1 MTKNQ
6 STKRAFCSSVAAVV
20 ICVAM
25 LIGTTFAWFT
35 STAST
40 GVNKIESGTL
50 KVDIVDAAGESI
62 QNKTMS
68 FVNKNE
74 SANILWEPGATF
86 HTPVFKIK
94 SLGNLALKYK
104 LILNGVT
111 GTNKLLEVLKFSVV
125 KPNGEAIDLNS
136 FEGHLTKETPLSEE
150 FYIQGTMDPAA
161 GNEYQGLELNGLGI
175 TVVATQDTVETDSN
189 NNRYDEAAAYK
200 GTQSFTGGTHTLN
213 SGAIAQKV
221 NDVAVNVSGNG
232 TSVTI
237 TGGYYD
243 GGEGGNNRC
252 IQVNTGATVTIK
264 DGVFTVGK
272 DASGTGNSVVLCNGG
287 AVNIEG
293 GFFYTDY
300 NWRGFFYVLNQQN
313 STPGTITVKGGTFV
327 NYDPSKGDDNLG
339 GNFVASGYSVI
350 TETKANGDK
359 WYTVVSNSN
368 FVGLKKVLTGGGNL
382 NITSD
387 IVANSL
393 TDTADASVIVK
404 KPTTLNLNNK
414 KIISPD
420 NMGNNSTN
428 FCALYVEADTT
439 INATENGGINTGTN
453 GGYGINVN
461 KGASLTIN
469 GGYYYGGGTAIQV
482 QKGTLVINGGT
493 FAVEPYSNP
502 VYGYKFLLNCID
514 ANYKNG
520 TAKIIVK
527 GGTFVNFDPSNNAA
541 EGEGTN
547 FVAEGY
553 KVVSEQHISE
563 QHGTDTWYTVVPK

>member
-1 MTKNQ
+1 MT
-6 STKRAFCSSVAAVV
+6 AVK
-20 ICVAM
+20 
-25 LIGTTFAWFT
+25 
-35 STAST
+35 TA
-40 GVNKIESGTL
+40 I
-50 KVDIVDAAGESI
+50 
-62 QNKTMS
+62 
-68 FVNKNE
+68 
-74 SANILWEPGATF
+74 
-86 HTPVFKIK
+86 
-94 SLGNLALKYK
+94 
-104 LILNGVT
+104 
-111 GTNKLLEVLKFSVV
+111 
-125 KPNGEAIDLNS
+125 
-136 FEGHLTKETPLSEE
+136 
-150 FYIQGTMDPAA
+150 
-161 GNEYQGLELNGLGI
+161 
-175 TVVATQDTVETDSN
+175 
-189 NNRYDEAAAYK
+189 
-200 GTQSFTGGTHTLN
+200 
-213 SGAIAQKV
+213 
-221 NDVAVNVSGNG
+221 
-232 TSVTI
+232 
-237 TGGYYD
+237 
-243 GGEGGNNRC
+243 NRC

-264 DGVFTVGK
+264 DGTFTVGK

-287 AVNIEG
+287 TVNIEG

-393 TDTADASVIVK
+393 TDTADARVIVK

-469 GGYYYGGGTAIQV
+469 GGYYYGGGTAI
-482 QKGTLVINGGT
+482 
-493 FAVEPYSNP
+493 
-502 VYGYKFLLNCID
+502 
-514 ANYKNG
+514 
-520 TAKIIVK
+520 
-527 GGTFVNFDPSNNAA
+527 
-541 EGEGTN
+541 
-547 FVAEGY
+547 
-553 KVVSEQHISE
+553 
-563 QHGTDTWYTVVPK
+563 

>member
-264 DGVFTVGK
+264 DGTFTVGK

-287 AVNIEG
+287 TVNIEG

-393 TDTADASVIVK
+393 TDTADARVIVK

-439 INATENGGINTGTN
+439 INATEDGGINTGTN

-461 KGASLTIN
+461 KDASLTIN

-493 FAVEPYSNP
+493 FAVEPYSSP
-502 VYGYKFLLNCID
+502 VYGYEFLLNCID

-553 KVVSEQHISE
+553 KVVSEQH
-563 QHGTDTWYTVVPK
+563 GTDTWYTVVPK

>member
-50 KVDIVDAAGESI
+50 KVDIVDQSGNSI
-62 QNKTMS
+62 QNKAMS

-125 KPNGEAIDLNS
+125 KPNGEAIDLNG

-189 NNRYDEAAAYK
+189 NNQYDKAAAYK

-221 NDVAVNVSGNG
+221 DDVAVNVSGNG

-264 DGVFTVGK
+264 DGTFTVGK

-287 AVNIEG
+287 TVNIEG

-300 NWRGFFYVLNQQN
+300 NWRDFFYVLNQQN
-313 STPGTITVKGGTFV
+313 SNPGTITVKGGTFV

-387 IVANSL
+387 IVDNSL
-393 TDTADASVIVK
+393 TDTADARVIVK

-439 INATENGGINTGTN
+439 INATEDGGINTGTN

-482 QKGTLVINGGT
+482 QEGTLVINGGT
-493 FAVEPYSNP
+493 FAVEPYSSP
-502 VYGYKFLLNCID
+502 VYGYKFLLNCVD
-514 ANYKNG
+514 GNYKNG

-527 GGTFVNFDPSNNAA
+527 GGTFVNFDPANSASENPK
-541 EGEGTN
+541 GN

-553 KVVSEQHISE
+553 KVVSE

>member
-86 HTPVFKIK
+86 HTPVFQIK

-125 KPNGEAIDLNS
+125 KPTGEAIDLNS

-243 GGEGGNNRC
+243 GGEDGNNRC

-264 DGVFTVGK
+264 DGTFTVGK

-287 AVNIEG
+287 TVNIEG

-387 IVANSL
+387 IVDNSL
-393 TDTADASVIVK
+393 TDTADARVIVK

-493 FAVEPYSNP
+493 FAVEPYSSP
-502 VYGYKFLLNCID
+502 DYGYKFLLNCID

-553 KVVSEQHISE
+553 KVVSEQH
-563 QHGTDTWYTVVPK
+563 GTDTWYTVVPK

>member
-86 HTPVFKIK
+86 HTPVFQIK

-125 KPNGEAIDLNS
+125 KPTGEAIDLNS

-264 DGVFTVGK
+264 DGTFTVGK

-287 AVNIEG
+287 TVNIEG

-387 IVANSL
+387 IVDNSL
-393 TDTADASVIVK
+393 TDTADARVIVK

-502 VYGYKFLLNCID
+502 VYSYNFLLNCID
-514 ANYKNG
+514 ANYKDG

-553 KVVSEQHISE
+553 KVVSEQH
-563 QHGTDTWYTVVPK
+563 GTDTWYTVVPK

>member
-86 HTPVFKIK
+86 HTPVFQIK

-125 KPNGEAIDLNS
+125 KPTGEAIDLNS

-264 DGVFTVGK
+264 DGTFTVGK

-287 AVNIEG
+287 TVNIEG

-393 TDTADASVIVK
+393 TDTADARVIVK

-439 INATENGGINTGTN
+439 INATEDGGINTGTN

-482 QKGTLVINGGT
+482 QEGTLVINGGT

-553 KVVSEQHISE
+553 KVVSEQK
-563 QHGTDTWYTVVPK
+563 GTDTWYTVVPK

>member
-86 HTPVFKIK
+86 HTPVFQIK

-125 KPNGEAIDLNS
+125 KPTGEAIDLNS

-264 DGVFTVGK
+264 DGTFTVGK

-287 AVNIEG
+287 TVNIEG

-393 TDTADASVIVK
+393 TDTADARVIVK

-439 INATENGGINTGTN
+439 INATEDGGINTGTN

-469 GGYYYGGGTAIQV
+469 DGYYYGGGTAIQV

-502 VYGYKFLLNCID
+502 VYGYEFLLNCID

-553 KVVSEQHISE
+553 KVVSEQH
-563 QHGTDTWYTVVPK
+563 GTDTWYTVVPK

>member
-1 MTKNQ
+1 
-6 STKRAFCSSVAAVV
+6 
-20 ICVAM
+20 M

-86 HTPVFKIK
+86 HTPVFQIK

-125 KPNGEAIDLNS
+125 KPTGEAIDLNS

-189 NNRYDEAAAYK
+189 NNQYDKAAAYK

-221 NDVAVNVSGNG
+221 DDVAVNVSGNG

-264 DGVFTVGK
+264 DGTFTVGK

-287 AVNIEG
+287 TVNIEG

-300 NWRGFFYVLNQQN
+300 NWRDFFYVLNQQN
-313 STPGTITVKGGTFV
+313 SNPGTITVKGGTFV
-327 NYDPSKGDDNLG
+327 NYDPSEGDDNLG

-387 IVANSL
+387 IVDNSL
-393 TDTADASVIVK
+393 TDTADARVIVK

-439 INATENGGINTGTN
+439 INATEDGGINTGTN

-482 QKGTLVINGGT
+482 QEGTLVINGGT
-493 FAVEPYSNP
+493 FAVEPYSSP
-502 VYGYKFLLNCID
+502 VYGYKFLLNCVD
-514 ANYKNG
+514 GNYKNG

-527 GGTFVNFDPSNNAA
+527 GGTFVNFDPANSASENPK
-541 EGEGTN
+541 GN

-553 KVVSEQHISE
+553 KVVSEQHGS
-563 QHGTDTWYTVVPK
+563 DTWYTVVPK

>member
-125 KPNGEAIDLNS
+125 KPTGEAIDLNS

-189 NNRYDEAAAYK
+189 NNQYDKAAAYK

-221 NDVAVNVSGNG
+221 DDVAVNVSGNG

-264 DGVFTVGK
+264 DGTFTVGK
-272 DASGTGNSVVLCNGG
+272 NASGTGNSVVLCNGG
-287 AVNIEG
+287 TVNIEG

-300 NWRGFFYVLNQQN
+300 NWRDFFYVLNQQN
-313 STPGTITVKGGTFV
+313 SNPGTITVKGGTFV
-327 NYDPSKGDDNLG
+327 NYDPSEGDDNLG

-387 IVANSL
+387 IVDNSL
-393 TDTADASVIVK
+393 TDTADARVIVK

-439 INATENGGINTGTN
+439 INATEDGGINTGTN

-482 QKGTLVINGGT
+482 QEGTLVINGGT
-493 FAVEPYSNP
+493 FAVEPYSSP
-502 VYGYKFLLNCID
+502 VYGYKFLLNCVD
-514 ANYKNG
+514 GNYKNG

-527 GGTFVNFDPSNNAA
+527 GGTFVNFDPANSASENPK
-541 EGEGTN
+541 GN

-553 KVVSEQHISE
+553 KVVSEQHGS
-563 QHGTDTWYTVVPK
+563 DTWYTVVPK

>member
-1 MTKNQ
+1 MTKSQ

-86 HTPVFKIK
+86 HTPVFQIK

-243 GGEGGNNRC
+243 GGEDGNNRC

-264 DGVFTVGK
+264 DGTFTVGK

-287 AVNIEG
+287 TVNIEG

-393 TDTADASVIVK
+393 TDTADARVIVK

-453 GGYGINVN
+453 GG
-461 KGASLTIN
+461 
-469 GGYYYGGGTAIQV
+469 
-482 QKGTLVINGGT
+482 T

-502 VYGYKFLLNCID
+502 DYGYKFLLNCID

-553 KVVSEQHISE
+553 KVVSEQN
-563 QHGTDTWYTVVPK
+563 GTDTWYNVVPK

>member
-86 HTPVFKIK
+86 HTPVFQIK

-125 KPNGEAIDLNS
+125 KPTGEAIDLNS

-264 DGVFTVGK
+264 DGTFTVGK

-287 AVNIEG
+287 TVNIEG

-393 TDTADASVIVK
+393 TDTADARVIVK

-439 INATENGGINTGTN
+439 INATEDGGINTGTN

-493 FAVEPYSNP
+493 FAVEPYSSP
-502 VYGYKFLLNCID
+502 VYGYEFLLNCID

-553 KVVSEQHISE
+553 KVVSEQH
-563 QHGTDTWYTVVPK
+563 GTDTWYTVVPK

>member
-86 HTPVFKIK
+86 HTPVFQIK

-125 KPNGEAIDLNS
+125 KPTGEAIDLNS

-243 GGEGGNNRC
+243 GGAGGNNRC

-264 DGVFTVGK
+264 DGTFTVGK

-287 AVNIEG
+287 TVNIEG

-393 TDTADASVIVK
+393 TDTADARVIVK

-502 VYGYKFLLNCID
+502 VYGYEFLLNCID

-553 KVVSEQHISE
+553 KVVSEQN
-563 QHGTDTWYTVVPK
+563 GTDTWYTVVPK

>member
-111 GTNKLLEVLKFSVV
+111 GTNKLLEVLKFAVV
-125 KPNGEAIDLNS
+125 KPTGEAIDLNS

-252 IQVNTGATVTIK
+252 VQVNTGATVTIK
-264 DGVFTVGK
+264 DGTFTVGK

-287 AVNIEG
+287 TVNIEG

-393 TDTADASVIVK
+393 TDTADARVIVK

-439 INATENGGINTGTN
+439 INATEDGGINTGTN

-553 KVVSEQHISE
+553 KVVSEQH
-563 QHGTDTWYTVVPK
+563 GTDTWYTVVPK

>member
-125 KPNGEAIDLNS
+125 KPNGEAIDLNG

-189 NNRYDEAAAYK
+189 NNQYDKAAAYK

-221 NDVAVNVSGNG
+221 DDVAVNVSGNG

-264 DGVFTVGK
+264 DGTFTVGK

-287 AVNIEG
+287 TVNIEG

-300 NWRGFFYVLNQQN
+300 NWSGFFYVLNQQN
-313 STPGTITVKGGTFV
+313 GNPGTITVKGGTFV

-387 IVANSL
+387 IVDNSL
-393 TDTADASVIVK
+393 TDTADARVIVK

-439 INATENGGINTGTN
+439 INATEDGGINTGTN

-493 FAVEPYSNP
+493 FAVEPYNSP
-502 VYGYKFLLNCID
+502 VYGYEFLLNCID
-514 ANYKNG
+514 ANYKDG

-553 KVVSEQHISE
+553 KVVSEQK
-563 QHGTDTWYTVVPK
+563 GADTWYTVVPK

>member
-86 HTPVFKIK
+86 HTPVFQIK

-125 KPNGEAIDLNS
+125 KPTGEAIDLNS

-264 DGVFTVGK
+264 DGTFTVGK

-287 AVNIEG
+287 TVNIEG

-387 IVANSL
+387 IVDNSL
-393 TDTADASVIVK
+393 TDTADARVIVK

-502 VYGYKFLLNCID
+502 VYSYNFLLNCID

-553 KVVSEQHISE
+553 KVVSEQH
-563 QHGTDTWYTVVPK
+563 GTDTWYTVVPK

>member
-68 FVNKNE
+68 FVSKNE

-104 LILNGVT
+104 LILNGIT

-125 KPNGEAIDLNS
+125 KPTGEAIDLNG

-189 NNRYDEAAAYK
+189 NNQYDKAAAYK

-221 NDVAVNVSGNG
+221 DDVAVNVSGNG

-264 DGVFTVGK
+264 DGTFTVGK

-287 AVNIEG
+287 TVNIEG

-387 IVANSL
+387 IVDNSL
-393 TDTADASVIVK
+393 TDTADARVIVK

-439 INATENGGINTGTN
+439 INATEDGGINTGTN

-482 QKGTLVINGGT
+482 QEGTLVINGGT
-493 FAVEPYSNP
+493 FAVEPYSSP
-502 VYGYKFLLNCID
+502 VYGYKFLLNCVD
-514 ANYKNG
+514 GNYKNG

-527 GGTFVNFDPSNNAA
+527 GGTFVNFDPANSASENPK
-541 EGEGTN
+541 GN

-553 KVVSEQHISE
+553 KVVSE

>member
-74 SANILWEPGATF
+74 LANILWEPGATF

-125 KPNGEAIDLNS
+125 KPTGEAIDLNS

-264 DGVFTVGK
+264 DGTFTVGK

-287 AVNIEG
+287 TVNIEG

-350 TETKANGDK
+350 TKTKANGDK

-393 TDTADASVIVK
+393 TDTADARVIVK

-493 FAVEPYSNP
+493 FAVEPYSSP
-502 VYGYKFLLNCID
+502 VYGYKFLLNCLD
-514 ANYKNG
+514 ENYKNG

-527 GGTFVNFDPSNNAA
+527 GGTFVNFDPANSASENPK
-541 EGEGTN
+541 GN

-553 KVVSEQHISE
+553 KVVSE

>member
-86 HTPVFKIK
+86 HTPVFQIK

-125 KPNGEAIDLNS
+125 KPTGEAIDLNS

-243 GGEGGNNRC
+243 GGAGGNNRC

-264 DGVFTVGK
+264 DGTFTVGK

-287 AVNIEG
+287 TVNIEG

-387 IVANSL
+387 IADNSL
-393 TDTADASVIVK
+393 TDTADARVIVK

-502 VYGYKFLLNCID
+502 DYGYKFLLNCID
-514 ANYKNG
+514 ANYENG

-553 KVVSEQHISE
+553 KVVSEQN
-563 QHGTDTWYTVVPK
+563 GTDTWYTVVPK

>member
-86 HTPVFKIK
+86 HTPVFQIK

-111 GTNKLLEVLKFSVV
+111 GTNKLLKVLKFSVV

-189 NNRYDEAAAYK
+189 NNQYDKDAAYK

-243 GGEGGNNRC
+243 GGEGGDNRC

-264 DGVFTVGK
+264 DGTFTVGK

-287 AVNIEG
+287 TVNIEG

-300 NWRGFFYVLNQQN
+300 NWSGFFYVLNQQN

-387 IVANSL
+387 IAANSL
-393 TDTADASVIVK
+393 TDTADARVIVK

-469 GGYYYGGGTAIQV
+469 GGYYYGGGTAVQV
-482 QKGTLVINGGT
+482 QEGTLVINDGT

-502 VYGYKFLLNCID
+502 VYGNKFLLNCVD
-514 ANYKNG
+514 GNYKNG

-527 GGTFVNFDPSNNAA
+527 GGTFINFDPANSASENPK
-541 EGEGTN
+541 GN

-553 KVVSEQHISE
+553 KVVSE

>member
-1 MTKNQ
+1 MTKSQ

-86 HTPVFKIK
+86 HTPVFQIK

-150 FYIQGTMDPAA
+150 FCIQGTMDPAA

-243 GGEGGNNRC
+243 GGEDGNNRC

-264 DGVFTVGK
+264 DGTFTVGK

-287 AVNIEG
+287 TVNIEG

-393 TDTADASVIVK
+393 TDTADARVIVK

-502 VYGYKFLLNCID
+502 DYGYKFLLNCID

-553 KVVSEQHISE
+553 EVVSKQN
-563 QHGTDTWYTVVPK
+563 GTDTWYNVVPK

>member
-6 STKRAFCSSVAAVV
+6 STKRAFCNSVAAVV

-86 HTPVFKIK
+86 HTPVFQIK

-125 KPNGEAIDLNS
+125 KPTGEAIDLNS

-264 DGVFTVGK
+264 DGTFTVGK

-287 AVNIEG
+287 TVNIEG

-359 WYTVVSNSN
+359 WYTVVNNSN

-393 TDTADASVIVK
+393 TDTADARVIVK

-439 INATENGGINTGTN
+439 INATEDGGINTGTN

-493 FAVEPYSNP
+493 FAVEPYSSP
-502 VYGYKFLLNCID
+502 VYGYEFLLNCID

-553 KVVSEQHISE
+553 KVVSEQK
-563 QHGTDTWYTVVPK
+563 GTDTWYTVVPK

>member
-125 KPNGEAIDLNS
+125 KPTGEAIDLNS

-189 NNRYDEAAAYK
+189 NNQYDKAAAYK

-264 DGVFTVGK
+264 DGTFTVGK

-287 AVNIEG
+287 TVNIEG

-387 IVANSL
+387 IVDNSL
-393 TDTADASVIVK
+393 TDTADARVIVK

-439 INATENGGINTGTN
+439 INATEDGGINTGTN

-493 FAVEPYSNP
+493 FAVEPYSSP

-514 ANYKNG
+514 ANYKDG

-527 GGTFVNFDPSNNAA
+527 GGTFVNFDPANSASENPK
-541 EGEGTN
+541 GN

-553 KVVSEQHISE
+553 KVVSE

>member
-50 KVDIVDAAGESI
+50 KVDIVDTAGESI

-125 KPNGEAIDLNS
+125 KPTGEAIDLNS

-264 DGVFTVGK
+264 DGTFTVGK

-287 AVNIEG
+287 TVNIEG

-393 TDTADASVIVK
+393 TDTADARVIVK

-439 INATENGGINTGTN
+439 INATEGGGINTGTN

-493 FAVEPYSNP
+493 FAVEPYSSP
-502 VYGYKFLLNCID
+502 VYGYEFLLNCID

-547 FVAEGY
+547 FVADGY
-553 KVVSEQHISE
+553 KVVSEQK
-563 QHGTDTWYTVVPK
+563 GTDTWYTVVPK

>member
-264 DGVFTVGK
+264 DGTFTVGK

-287 AVNIEG
+287 TVNIEG

-327 NYDPSKGDDNLG
+327 NYNPSKGDDNLG

-387 IVANSL
+387 IAANSL
-393 TDTADASVIVK
+393 TDTADARVIVK

-493 FAVEPYSNP
+493 FAVEPYSSP
-502 VYGYKFLLNCID
+502 DYGYEFLLNCID

-553 KVVSEQHISE
+553 KVVSEQH
-563 QHGTDTWYTVVPK
+563 GTDTWYTVVPK

>member
-264 DGVFTVGK
+264 DGTFTVGK

-287 AVNIEG
+287 TVNIEG

-387 IVANSL
+387 IAANNL
-393 TDTADASVIVK
+393 TDTADARVIVK

-439 INATENGGINTGTN
+439 INATEDGGINTGTN

-502 VYGYKFLLNCID
+502 VYSYKFLLNCID

-553 KVVSEQHISE
+553 KVVSEQH
-563 QHGTDTWYTVVPK
+563 GTDTWYTVVPK

>member
-86 HTPVFKIK
+86 HTPVFQIK

-125 KPNGEAIDLNS
+125 KPTGEAIDLNS

-243 GGEGGNNRC
+243 GGEDGNNRC

-264 DGVFTVGK
+264 DGTFTVGK

-287 AVNIEG
+287 TVNIEG

-393 TDTADASVIVK
+393 TDTADARVIVK

-482 QKGTLVINGGT
+482 QEGTLVINGGT
-493 FAVEPYSNP
+493 FAVEPYSSP
-502 VYGYKFLLNCID
+502 VYGYEFLLNCID

-553 KVVSEQHISE
+553 KVVSEQN
-563 QHGTDTWYTVVPK
+563 GTDTWYTVVPK

>member
-86 HTPVFKIK
+86 HTPVFQIK

-125 KPNGEAIDLNS
+125 KPTGEAIDLNS

-243 GGEGGNNRC
+243 GGEDGNNRC

-264 DGVFTVGK
+264 DGTFTVGK

-287 AVNIEG
+287 TVNIEG

-393 TDTADASVIVK
+393 TDTADARVIVK

-439 INATENGGINTGTN
+439 INATEDGGINTGTN

-493 FAVEPYSNP
+493 FAVEPYSSP

-553 KVVSEQHISE
+553 KVVSEQH
-563 QHGTDTWYTVVPK
+563 GTDTWYTVVPK

>member
-86 HTPVFKIK
+86 HTPVFQIK

-125 KPNGEAIDLNS
+125 KPTGEAIDLNS

-243 GGEGGNNRC
+243 GGERGNNRC

-264 DGVFTVGK
+264 DGTFTVGK

-287 AVNIEG
+287 TVNIEG

-313 STPGTITVKGGTFV
+313 STPGTITVKGGTFI

-393 TDTADASVIVK
+393 TDTADARVIVK

-502 VYGYKFLLNCID
+502 DYGYKFLLNCID

-553 KVVSEQHISE
+553 KVVSEQK
-563 QHGTDTWYTVVPK
+563 GTDTWYTVVPK

>member
-1 MTKNQ
+1 
-6 STKRAFCSSVAAVV
+6 
-20 ICVAM
+20 M

-125 KPNGEAIDLNS
+125 KPTGEAIDLNS

-189 NNRYDEAAAYK
+189 NNQYDKAAAYK

-221 NDVAVNVSGNG
+221 DDVAVNVSGNG

-264 DGVFTVGK
+264 DGTFTVGK
-272 DASGTGNSVVLCNGG
+272 NASGTGNSVVLCNGG
-287 AVNIEG
+287 TVNIEG

-300 NWRGFFYVLNQQN
+300 NWRDFFYVLNQQN
-313 STPGTITVKGGTFV
+313 SNPGTITVKGGTFV
-327 NYDPSKGDDNLG
+327 NYDPSEGDDNLG

-387 IVANSL
+387 IVDNSL
-393 TDTADASVIVK
+393 TDTADARVIVK

-439 INATENGGINTGTN
+439 INATEDGGINTGTN

-482 QKGTLVINGGT
+482 QEGTLVINGGT
-493 FAVEPYSNP
+493 FAVEPYSSP
-502 VYGYKFLLNCID
+502 VYGYKFLLNCVD
-514 ANYKNG
+514 GNYKNG

-527 GGTFVNFDPSNNAA
+527 GGTFVNFDPANSASENPK
-541 EGEGTN
+541 GN

-553 KVVSEQHISE
+553 KVVSEQHGS
-563 QHGTDTWYTVVPK
+563 DTWYTVVPK

>member
-1 MTKNQ
+1 
-6 STKRAFCSSVAAVV
+6 
-20 ICVAM
+20 M

-125 KPNGEAIDLNS
+125 KPTGEAIDLNS

-189 NNRYDEAAAYK
+189 NNQYDKAAAYK

-221 NDVAVNVSGNG
+221 DDVAVNVSGNG

-264 DGVFTVGK
+264 DGTFTVGK

-287 AVNIEG
+287 TVNIEG

-300 NWRGFFYVLNQQN
+300 NWRDFFYVLNQQN
-313 STPGTITVKGGTFV
+313 SNPGTITVKGGTFV
-327 NYDPSKGDDNLG
+327 NYDPSEGDDNLG

-387 IVANSL
+387 IVDNSL
-393 TDTADASVIVK
+393 TDTADARVIVK

-439 INATENGGINTGTN
+439 INATEDGGINTGTN

-482 QKGTLVINGGT
+482 QEGTLVINGGT
-493 FAVEPYSNP
+493 FAVEPYSSP
-502 VYGYKFLLNCID
+502 VYGYKFLLNCVD
-514 ANYKNG
+514 GNYKNG

-527 GGTFVNFDPSNNAA
+527 GGTFVNFDPANSASENPK
-541 EGEGTN
+541 GN

-553 KVVSEQHISE
+553 KVVSEQHGS
-563 QHGTDTWYTVVPK
+563 DTWYTVVPK

>member
-1 MTKNQ
+1 
-6 STKRAFCSSVAAVV
+6 
-20 ICVAM
+20 M

-74 SANILWEPGATF
+74 SADILWEPGATF

-125 KPNGEAIDLNS
+125 KPTGEAIDLNS

-189 NNRYDEAAAYK
+189 NNQYDKAAAYK

-221 NDVAVNVSGNG
+221 DDVAVNVSGNG

-264 DGVFTVGK
+264 DGTFTVGK

-287 AVNIEG
+287 TVNIEG

-300 NWRGFFYVLNQQN
+300 NWRDFFYVLNQQN
-313 STPGTITVKGGTFV
+313 SNPGTITVKGGTFV
-327 NYDPSKGDDNLG
+327 NYDPSEGDDNLG

-387 IVANSL
+387 IVDNSL
-393 TDTADASVIVK
+393 TDTADARVIVK

-439 INATENGGINTGTN
+439 INATEDGGINNGTN

-482 QKGTLVINGGT
+482 QEGTLVINGGT
-493 FAVEPYSNP
+493 FAVEPYSSP
-502 VYGYKFLLNCID
+502 VYGYKFLLNCVD
-514 ANYKNG
+514 GNYKNG

-527 GGTFVNFDPSNNAA
+527 GGTFVNFDPANSASENPK
-541 EGEGTN
+541 GN

-553 KVVSEQHISE
+553 KVVSEQHGS
-563 QHGTDTWYTVVPK
+563 DTWYTVVPK

>member
-264 DGVFTVGK
+264 DGTFTVGK

-287 AVNIEG
+287 TVNIEG

-393 TDTADASVIVK
+393 TDTADARVIVK

-493 FAVEPYSNP
+493 FAVEPYSSP
-502 VYGYKFLLNCID
+502 VYGYKFLLNCLD
-514 ANYKNG
+514 ENYKNG

-527 GGTFVNFDPSNNAA
+527 GGTFVNFDPANSASENPK
-541 EGEGTN
+541 GN

-553 KVVSEQHISE
+553 KVVSE

>member
-1 MTKNQ
+1 
-6 STKRAFCSSVAAVV
+6 
-20 ICVAM
+20 M

-74 SANILWEPGATF
+74 SADILWEPGATF

-125 KPNGEAIDLNS
+125 KPTGEAIDLNS

-189 NNRYDEAAAYK
+189 NNQYDKAAAYK

-221 NDVAVNVSGNG
+221 DDVAVNVSGNG

-264 DGVFTVGK
+264 DGTFTVGK

-287 AVNIEG
+287 TVNIEG

-300 NWRGFFYVLNQQN
+300 NWRDFFYVLNQQN
-313 STPGTITVKGGTFV
+313 SNPGTITVKGGTFV
-327 NYDPSKGDDNLG
+327 NYDPSEGDDNLG

-387 IVANSL
+387 IVDNSL
-393 TDTADASVIVK
+393 TDTADARVIVK

-439 INATENGGINTGTN
+439 INATEDGGINTGTN

-482 QKGTLVINGGT
+482 QEGTLVINGGT
-493 FAVEPYSNP
+493 FAVEPYSSP
-502 VYGYKFLLNCID
+502 VYGYKFLLNCVD
-514 ANYKNG
+514 GNYKNG

-527 GGTFVNFDPSNNAA
+527 GGTFVNFDPANSASENPK
-541 EGEGTN
+541 GN

-553 KVVSEQHISE
+553 KVVSEQHGS
-563 QHGTDTWYTVVPK
+563 DTWYTVVPK

>member
-125 KPNGEAIDLNS
+125 KPTGEAIDLNG

-189 NNRYDEAAAYK
+189 NNQYDKAAAYK

-221 NDVAVNVSGNG
+221 DDVAVNVSGNG

-264 DGVFTVGK
+264 DGTFTVGK

-287 AVNIEG
+287 TVNIEG

-313 STPGTITVKGGTFV
+313 SNPGTITVKGGTFV

-387 IVANSL
+387 IVDNSL
-393 TDTADASVIVK
+393 TDTADARVIVK

-439 INATENGGINTGTN
+439 INATEDGGINTGTN

-482 QKGTLVINGGT
+482 QEGTLVINGGT
-493 FAVEPYSNP
+493 FAVEPYSSP
-502 VYGYKFLLNCID
+502 VYGYKFLLNCVD
-514 ANYKNG
+514 GNYKNG

-527 GGTFVNFDPSNNAA
+527 GGTFVNFDPANSASENPK
-541 EGEGTN
+541 GN

-553 KVVSEQHISE
+553 KVVSE

>member
-111 GTNKLLEVLKFSVV
+111 GTNKLLEVLKFAVV
-125 KPNGEAIDLNS
+125 KPTGEAIDLNS

-252 IQVNTGATVTIK
+252 VQVNTGATVTIK
-264 DGVFTVGK
+264 DGTFTMGK

-287 AVNIEG
+287 TVNIEG

-393 TDTADASVIVK
+393 TDTADARVIVK

-439 INATENGGINTGTN
+439 INATEDGGINTGTN

-493 FAVEPYSNP
+493 FAVEPYSSP
-502 VYGYKFLLNCID
+502 VYGYEFLLNCID

-553 KVVSEQHISE
+553 KVVSEQH
-563 QHGTDTWYTVVPK
+563 GTDTWYTVVPK

>member
-1 MTKNQ
+1 
-6 STKRAFCSSVAAVV
+6 
-20 ICVAM
+20 M

-125 KPNGEAIDLNS
+125 KPNGEAIDLNG

-189 NNRYDEAAAYK
+189 NNQYDKAAAYK

-221 NDVAVNVSGNG
+221 DDVAVNVSGNG

-252 IQVNTGATVTIK
+252 IQVNTGTTVTIK
-264 DGVFTVGK
+264 DGTFTVGK

-287 AVNIEG
+287 TVNIEG

-300 NWRGFFYVLNQQN
+300 NWRDFFYVLNQQN
-313 STPGTITVKGGTFV
+313 SNPGTITVKGGTFV

-387 IVANSL
+387 IVDNSL
-393 TDTADASVIVK
+393 TDTADARVIVK

-439 INATENGGINTGTN
+439 INATEDGGINTGTN

-482 QKGTLVINGGT
+482 QEGTLVINGGT
-493 FAVEPYSNP
+493 FAVEPYSSP
-502 VYGYKFLLNCID
+502 VYGYKFLLNCVD
-514 ANYKNG
+514 GNYKNG

-527 GGTFVNFDPSNNAA
+527 GGTFVNFDPANSASENPK
-541 EGEGTN
+541 GN

-553 KVVSEQHISE
+553 KVVSEQHGS
-563 QHGTDTWYTVVPK
+563 DTWYTVVPK

>member
-1 MTKNQ
+1 MEQLKT
-6 STKRAFCSSVAAVV
+6 TKRAFCSSVAAVV

-86 HTPVFKIK
+86 NTPVFKIK

-111 GTNKLLEVLKFSVV
+111 GANKLLKVLKFSVV
-125 KPNGEAIDLNS
+125 NQNGQAVDLNS
-136 FEGHLTKETPLSEE
+136 FEGHLTKESPLSEE

-189 NNRYDEAAAYK
+189 NNQYDKAAAYK

-243 GGEGGNNRC
+243 GGEGGDNRC

-264 DGVFTVGK
+264 DGTFTVGK

-287 AVNIEG
+287 TVNIEG

-300 NWRGFFYVLNQQN
+300 NWSGFFYVLNQQN
-313 STPGTITVKGGTFV
+313 GNPGTITVKGGTFV

-339 GNFVASGYSVI
+339 GNFVASGCSVI

-368 FVGLKKVLTGGGNL
+368 FTGLKKVLTGGGNL

-387 IVANSL
+387 IVTNSL
-393 TDTADASVIVK
+393 TDTADARVIVK

-414 KIISPD
+414 KIVSPD
-420 NMGNNSTN
+420 NMGNNSNN

-493 FAVEPYSNP
+493 FAVEPYNSP
-502 VYGYKFLLNCID
+502 VYGYEFLLNCID
-514 ANYKNG
+514 ANYKDG

-553 KVVSEQHISE
+553 KVVSEQK
-563 QHGTDTWYTVVPK
+563 GADTWYTVVPK

>member
-86 HTPVFKIK
+86 HTPVFQIR

-125 KPNGEAIDLNS
+125 KPTGEAIDLNS

-243 GGEGGNNRC
+243 GGEDGNNRC

-264 DGVFTVGK
+264 DGTFTVGK

-287 AVNIEG
+287 TVNIEG

-393 TDTADASVIVK
+393 TDTADARVIVK

-502 VYGYKFLLNCID
+502 DYGYKFLLNCID

-553 KVVSEQHISE
+553 KVVSEQN
-563 QHGTDTWYTVVPK
+563 GTDTWYTVVPK

>member
-125 KPNGEAIDLNS
+125 KPTGEAIDLNS

-189 NNRYDEAAAYK
+189 NNQYDKAAAYK

-264 DGVFTVGK
+264 DGTFTVGK

-287 AVNIEG
+287 TVNIEG

-300 NWRGFFYVLNQQN
+300 NWRDFFYVLNQQN
-313 STPGTITVKGGTFV
+313 SNPGTITVKGGTFV

-387 IVANSL
+387 IVDNSL
-393 TDTADASVIVK
+393 TDTADARVIVK

-439 INATENGGINTGTN
+439 INATEDGGINTGTN

-482 QKGTLVINGGT
+482 QEGTLVINGGT
-493 FAVEPYSNP
+493 FAVEPYSSP
-502 VYGYKFLLNCID
+502 VYGYKFLLNCVD
-514 ANYKNG
+514 GNYKNG

-527 GGTFVNFDPSNNAA
+527 GGTFVNFDPANSASENPK
-541 EGEGTN
+541 GN

-553 KVVSEQHISE
+553 KVVSE